1 MANERSASP
10 RAMLILSYLAFLGVI
25 PLLFAR
31 DDSEV
36 RWHARN
42 GLLLFG
48 TVVLIALV
56 ATVLG
61 TLLPALGCLYAM
73 LMFFVL
79 ALYAFVAILAIVKA
93 LDGQRLFVPGI
104 SRHASRR

>member
-1 MANERSASP
+1 MSTERTASP
-10 RAMLILSYLAFLGVI
+10 RALLILSYLAFLGVI

-31 DDSEV
+31 EDSEV

-42 GLLLFG
+42 GLMLFG
-48 TVVLIALV
+48 TVVLIALA
-56 ATVLG
+56 ATVVG

-104 SRHASRR
+104 SKYASRR

>member
-1 MANERSASP
+1 MENERKASS
-10 RAMLILSYLAFLGVI
+10 RAMLIICYLAFLGVI
-25 PLLFAR
+25 PLLAAR
-31 DDSEV
+31 DDPEV

-48 TVVLIALV
+48 AVAGIALV
-56 ATVLG
+56 ATLVG
-61 TLLPALGCLYAM
+61 TVLPALGCLYAM

-79 ALYAFVAILAIVKA
+79 VLYAFVAILAIVKA

-104 SRHASRR
+104 SKYAGRR

>member
-1 MANERSASP
+1 MANERPVSSRP
-10 RAMLILSYLAFLGVI
+10 MLVLSYLAFLGVV

-31 DDSEV
+31 DDPEV

-48 TVVLIALV
+48 AVAGIALA
-56 ATVLG
+56 ATLVG
-61 TLLPALGCLYAM
+61 TVLPALGCLYAT

-79 ALYAFVAILAIVKA
+79 ALYVFIAILAIVKA

-104 SRHASRR
+104 SKYAERA

>member
-1 MANERSASP
+1 MENERGSRP
-10 RAMLILSYLAFLGVI
+10 MLVLSYLAFLGVI

-31 DDSEV
+31 HDHEV

-48 TVVLIALV
+48 AVAAIALV
-56 ATVLG
+56 ATLVG
-61 TLLPALGCLYAM
+61 TLLPALGCLYAT

-79 ALYAFVAILAIVKA
+79 VLYAFVAILAIVKA

-104 SRHASRR
+104 SRYAGRG